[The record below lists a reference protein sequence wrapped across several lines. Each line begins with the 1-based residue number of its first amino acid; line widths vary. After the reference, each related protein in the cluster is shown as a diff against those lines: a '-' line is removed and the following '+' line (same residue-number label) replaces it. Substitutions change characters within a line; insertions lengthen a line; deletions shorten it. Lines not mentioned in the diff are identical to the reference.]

1 MRRISVPVVVC
12 PPGRSRGRAG
22 LLLAALLAA
31 GCSGCSGPGGEA
43 QGEPQGPPS
52 RVFLVTVD
60 TLRADHTSA
69 YGYPRET
76 SPTLERLAA
85 EGVRFDQAL
94 CQWPKTGASFASMF
108 IGQYP
113 QSTGLT
119 HEAAIRLPEGYLLLP
134 ELFRSLGYTT
144 VAVVSNGVL
153 NTDLGWDRGFDEYLE
168 TWHVEGGM
176 SADPHVYRR
185 TINAPRVN
193 ELALPLLERHR
204 DAERLFVW
212 LHYSDP
218 HAPYVLPEGFEN
230 PFLGDAWY
238 TQEETVKLEKPQAM
252 ALGDRRDL
260 KYYLA
265 QYDANALVAD
275 LGIGEALESAEGLG
289 LLDDALVIYT
299 ADHGESLG
307 EHDYWFEHGRL
318 PYSPGTRV
326 PLVVW
331 GPGRVPEGLVV
342 ERPVELVDLYPTLL
356 ELVAPGGAPVPGLEG
371 DSLAPFFAGGADG
384 VTAPA
389 DVAPQGF
396 QHAFFEAG
404 GGSPTTHYRG
414 VQDPRWKLVYHPPF
428 AGRDAAFELYDLA
441 ADPLET
447 NDVKEA
453 HRAEARRLREVL
465 WGWMKGTDWIRR
477 ERSYVE
483 TQSEDTMKALRA
495 LGYVN

>member
-1 MRRISVPVVVC
+1 MRWRAVRVVV
-12 PPGRSRGRAG
+12 SHWFRGSCVAG
-22 LLLAALLAA
+22 VALASVSLA
-31 GCSGCSGPGGEA
+31 CGGTGQAERTEGA
-43 QGEPQGPPS
+43 PR

-85 EGVRFDQAL
+85 EGSRFEQAV

-108 IGQYP
+108 TGRYP
-113 QSTGLT
+113 QTTGLT
-119 HEAAIRLPEGYLLLP
+119 HEAALRIPEGNVTLP
-134 ELFRSLGYTT
+134 ELYQSLGYTT

-176 SADPHVYRR
+176 SADPQVYRK

-218 HAPYVLPEGFEN
+218 HAPYVLPDRVEN
-230 PFLGDAWY
+230 PFLEDRWY
-238 TQEETVKLEKPQAM
+238 TQEETVKFENRQAQ

-260 KYYLA
+260 KFYVA
-265 QYDANALVAD
+265 QYDANVLVAD
-275 LGIGEALESAEGLG
+275 LAIGRALERARELG
-289 LLDDALVIYT
+289 LLADALVIYT

-318 PYSPGTRV
+318 PYSPATRV
-326 PLVVW
+326 PLVLW
-331 GPGRVPEGLVV
+331 GPGRVTPGVTV

-356 ELVAPGGAPVPGLEG
+356 ELAAPGEQVPGLEG
-371 DSLAPFFAGGADG
+371 KSLVPFFRAEEESA
-384 VTAPA
+384 AEE
-389 DVAPQGF
+389 
-396 QHAFFEAG
+396 AFEYAYLEAG
-404 GGSPTTHYRG
+404 GGSPTTHYRA
-414 VQDPRWKLVYHPPF
+414 VQDPRWKLVYHPPQG
-428 AGRDAAFELYDLA
+428 AREAVFELYDLA

-447 NDVKEA
+447 RDVKEH
-453 HRAEARRLREVL
+453 HRAEARRLRELL
-465 WGWMKGTDWIRR
+465 WGWMKGSDWIRR
-477 ERSYVE
+477 DRSFIEEHSAE
-483 TQSEDTMKALRA
+483 TLKALKA
-495 LGYVN
+495 LGYVD

>member
-1 MRRISVPVVVC
+1 MRRRSVPLVVC
-12 PPGRSRGRAG
+12 
-22 LLLAALLAA
+22 LAAWLAA
-31 GCSGCSGPGGEA
+31 SGVGCSGSRSEGGSEA
-43 QGEPQGPPS
+43 LGPPS

-76 SPTLERLAA
+76 APTLERLAA

-94 CQWPKTGASFASMF
+94 CQWPKTGTSFASMF
-108 IGQYP
+108 TGQYP

-119 HEAAIRLPEGYLLLP
+119 HEAAIQVPEGYFLLP

-204 DAERLFVW
+204 EAEKLFVW

-218 HAPYVLPEGFEN
+218 HAPYVLPDGFEN
-230 PFLGDAWY
+230 PFLDDAWY
-238 TQEETVKLEKPQAM
+238 TQEGSVKLEKPAAT

-260 KYYLA
+260 KYYVA
-265 QYDANALVAD
+265 QYDANVLVAD
-275 LGIGEALESAEGLG
+275 LGIGEALEHAESLG
-289 LLDDALVIYT
+289 LLEDAVVVYT

-331 GPGRVPEGLVV
+331 GPGRVPAGLVV
-342 ERPVELVDLYPTLL
+342 DRPVGLVDLYPTLFD
-356 ELVAPGGAPVPGLEG
+356 LVATEGEEHVPGLEG
-371 DSLAPFFAGGADG
+371 DSLAPFLGFAGEAA
-384 VTAPA
+384 APA
-389 DVAPQGF
+389 DVAPGAF

-404 GGSPTTHYRG
+404 GGSPTTHFRG
-414 VQDPRWKLVYHPPF
+414 VQDPRWKLVYHPPL
-428 AGRDAAFELYDLA
+428 AGREATFELYDLN

-447 NDVKEA
+447 TDVKDV
-453 HRAEARRLREVL
+453 HRGEARRLREVL

-477 ERSYVE
+477 ERSFVQS
-483 TQSEDTMKALRA
+483 QSEETLKALKA

>member
-1 MRRISVPVVVC
+1 MSVLVC
-12 PPGRSRGRAG
+12 LPGRWRGGAG
-22 LLLAALLAA
+22 LVAVLLCLL
-31 GCSGCSGPGGEA
+31 GGGGCSGPSGGGVEA
-43 QGEPQGPPS
+43 GLGRAGSPPS
-52 RVFLVTVD
+52 RVFLLTVD

-76 SPTLERLAA
+76 SPTLERLAT
-85 EGVRFDQAL
+85 EGVRFEQAL
-94 CQWPKTGASFASMF
+94 CQWPKTGTSFASLF

-119 HEAAIRLPEGYLLLP
+119 HEAAIRLPDGYLLLP

-153 NTDLGWDRGFDEYLE
+153 NTDLGWNRGFDEYLE
-168 TWHVEGGM
+168 TWHVAGGM
-176 SADPHVYRR
+176 SADPQVYRR

-204 DAERLFVW
+204 DADRLFVW

-218 HAPYVLPEGFEN
+218 HAPYVLPDDFPN
-230 PFLGDAWY
+230 PFVDDVWY
-238 TQEETVKLEKPQAM
+238 TQEGTVKLPKPEAM
-252 ALGDRRDL
+252 ALGDRTDL
-260 KYYLA
+260 KYYVA
-265 QYDANALVAD
+265 QYDANVLVAD
-275 LGIGEALESAEGLG
+275 RGIGEALEHAEGLG

-326 PLVVW
+326 PLVLW
-331 GPGRVPEGLVV
+331 GPGRVPAGQVV
-342 ERPVELVDLYPTLL
+342 DRPVELVDLYPTLRD
-356 ELVAPGGAPVPGLEG
+356 LVGHEEEVPGLEG
-371 DSLAPFFAGGADG
+371 DSLAPFLAGRSPVDGAPE
-384 VTAPA
+384 A
-389 DVAPQGF
+389 F
-396 QHAFFEAG
+396 RHAFFEAG

-414 VQDPRWKLVYHPPF
+414 VQDPRWKFVYHPPF
-428 AGRDAAFELYDLA
+428 AGRDATFELYDLA

-447 NDVKEA
+447 TDVKDA

-477 ERSYVE
+477 ERSFVE
-483 TQSEDTMKALRA
+483 AQSEDTMKALKA

>member
-1 MRRISVPVVVC
+1 MKALVRPSGLSGPAVATLLALLIVTTAGGC
-12 PPGRSRGRAG
+12 PGRSEEAG
-22 LLLAALLAA
+22 DAPA
-31 GCSGCSGPGGEA
+31 
-43 QGEPQGPPS
+43 GPPS
-52 RVFLVTVD
+52 RVFLITVD

-69 YGYPRET
+69 YGYPRAT
-76 SPTLERLAA
+76 TPALARLAA
-85 EGVRFDQAL
+85 EGVRFEQAL
-94 CQWPKTGASFASMF
+94 CQWPKTGTSFASMF

-119 HEAAIRLPEGYLLLP
+119 HEAAIQIPEGYFLLP
-134 ELFRSLGYTT
+134 ELFRRLGYTT

-176 SADPHVYRR
+176 SADPQVYRR
-185 TINAPRVN
+185 TINARRVN

-204 DAERLFVW
+204 DTERLFVW

-218 HAPYVLPEGFEN
+218 HAPYVLPDDAEN
-230 PFLGDAWY
+230 PFLDDAWY
-238 TQEETVKLEKPQAM
+238 TQEGSVKLEKPAAT

-260 KYYLA
+260 RYYVA
-265 QYDANALVAD
+265 QYDANVLVAD
-275 LGIGEALESAEGLG
+275 AGIGEALARAEELG
-289 LLDDALVIYT
+289 LLEDALVVYT

-331 GPGRVPEGLVV
+331 APGRVAAGRVV
-342 ERPVELVDLYPTLL
+342 TSPVELVDLYPTLRD
-356 ELVAPGGAPVPGLEG
+356 LVAPEESVPGLEG
-371 DSLAPFFAGGADG
+371 DSLAPWLAEP
-384 VTAPA
+384 APA
-389 DVAPQGF
+389 AAPDAF

-404 GGSPTTHYRG
+404 GGSPTTHFRG
-414 VQDPRWKLVYHPPF
+414 VQDARWKLVYHPAF

-441 ADPLET
+441 VDPLET
-447 NDVKEA
+447 ADVKDTRRD
-453 HRAEARRLREVL
+453 HARRLREVL
-465 WGWMKGTDWIRR
+465 WQWMKGTDWIRR
-477 ERSYVE
+477 ERSFVDA
-483 TQSEDTMKALRA
+483 QSEDTMKALKA